1 MNQPLMDLVAEYLEQ
16 QTDGRG
22 EQRWQDTMLR
32 EQDKP
37 LIYTPCL
44 LQLFTLTIS
53 VGGLAWRRSE

>member
-1 MNQPLMDLVAEYLEQ
+1 MDLVAEYLEQ

-22 EQRWQDTMLR
+22 EQRWQDTILR